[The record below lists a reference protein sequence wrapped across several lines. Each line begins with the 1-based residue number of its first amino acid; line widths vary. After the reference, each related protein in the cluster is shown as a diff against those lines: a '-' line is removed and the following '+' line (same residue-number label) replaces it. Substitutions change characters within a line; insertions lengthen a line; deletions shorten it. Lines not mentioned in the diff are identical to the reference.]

1 MMLEHDPDPK
11 GRVSAK
17 WAPVF
22 RKDHAQTRSW
32 RAMTNHPE
40 IIALQR
46 GRSTRC
52 PLDAHAKLVAEA
64 A

>member
-1 MMLEHDPDPK
+1 
-11 GRVSAK
+11 
-17 WAPVF
+17 
-22 RKDHAQTRSW
+22 
-32 RAMTNHPE
+32 MTNHPE

-52 PLDAHAKLVAEA
+52 PLDAHAKVVAEA